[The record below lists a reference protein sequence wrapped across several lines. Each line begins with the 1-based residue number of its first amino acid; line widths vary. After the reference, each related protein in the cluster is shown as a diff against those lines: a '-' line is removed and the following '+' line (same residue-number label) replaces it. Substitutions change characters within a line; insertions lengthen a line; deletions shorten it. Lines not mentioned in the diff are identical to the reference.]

1 MNPFIRA
8 FMVAAFTTISARA
21 QQDTN
26 PPPADFQSQ
35 EVPTEK
41 QPEEDRIQFLLEVGS
56 VYFSEEDPTSA
67 ITAFERILEIDPLN
81 RQARYMS
88 SYAYIATKQYAK
100 AEQGLTSLIEE
111 FPDDFALKNN
121 LAWLYATAE
130 EPAFR
135 NGKKAV
141 ELAQEAMIIA
151 PNDYNVWSTLA
162 EAYYSTGQYEKAD
175 RAITHMTFLA
185 VRYGSNISQETVESY
200 KQQMRKYKRSLS
212 TEKVLKA
219 DEEETSS
226 TSPSVDEDAQE
237 QQD

>member
-8 FMVAAFTTISARA
+8 LLIAAFLTISARA

-35 EVPTEK
+35 EVPAEK

-100 AEQGLTSLIEE
+100 AEQVLTNLIEE
-111 FPDDFALKNN
+111 FPEDFALKNN

-130 EPAFR
+130 DPAFR
-135 NGKKAV
+135 DAKKAV
-141 ELAQEAMIIA
+141 ELAQEAMIIN

-162 EAYYSTGQYEKAD
+162 EAYYSAGQYEKAN

-185 VRYGSNISQETVESY
+185 TRYGSNITQENIENY
-200 KQQMRKYKRSLS
+200 KEQMRKYKRSLD
-212 TEKVLKA
+212 TEKVLQA
-219 DEEETSS
+219 DEEEASS
-226 TSPSVDEDAQE
+226 ASPSVDEDTQE
-237 QQD
+237 